1 MALNEADQ
9 ARLTRLHAQVKDH
22 TANFLGYPVS
32 KDFDYTELLPFLQF
46 PLNNL
51 GDPFADSTW
60 KVATREFEQEV
71 VAFFAEV
78 LRAPQDNWWGYVTNG
93 GTEGNL
99 YGLYLAREM
108 MPKGIVYY
116 SQDTHYSVAKNLH
129 FLGMRSIMI
138 RSQANG
144 EIDYDDLREVMHIH
158 RDSPPIIF
166 ANIGTTMT
174 EARDDIRRIRAMMD
188 ELALAHFYI
197 HADAA
202 LCGMICPFID
212 PRPPFD
218 FADGADSVSIS
229 GHKFLGSPI
238 PCGVVIAKKH
248 NVDRISRSISYIGSL
263 DTTITGSR
271 NGFTPLMLWYRIR
284 TLGVDGMRA
293 RVQQSLSTAAYA
305 EQRLND
311 IGVKAW
317 RNPDCIT
324 VILPKADP
332 ALKEKYQL
340 ATANSITH
348 LICLPNVTTEQIDQF
363 VNDWLAL
370 TVMDIQY
377 HPD

>member
-9 ARLTRLHAQVKDH
+9 ARLARLHTEVKAH

-71 VAFFAEV
+71 VGFFADV
-78 LRAPQDNWWGYVTNG
+78 LRAPPDNWWGYVTNG

-188 ELALAHFYI
+188 ELALAQFYI

-202 LCGMICPFID
+202 LCGMICPFIE

-271 NGFTPLMLWYRIR
+271 NGFTPLLLWYRIR
-284 TLGVDGMRA
+284 TLGIDGMRA
-293 RVQQSLSTAAYA
+293 RVQQSLRTAAYA
-305 EQRLND
+305 EQRLKD
-311 IGVKAW
+311 IGIAAW

-332 ALKEKYQL
+332 VLKEKYQL
-340 ATANSITH
+340 ATANGITH
-348 LICLPNVTTEQIDQF
+348 LICLPNVTTGQIDQF
-363 VNDWLAL
+363 VNDWQAL
-370 TVMDIQY
+370 LKAEQ
-377 HPD
+377 

>member
-1 MALNEADQ
+1 MALNDHDQ
-9 ARLTRLHAQVKDH
+9 ARLQQLLAQVAERTD
-22 TANFLGYPVS
+22 NFLGYPVA
-32 KDFDYTELLPFLQF
+32 KDFDYSELIPFLQF

-60 KVATREFEQEV
+60 KVASREFEREV
-71 VAFFAEV
+71 IAFFAEV

-108 MPKGIVYY
+108 LPKGIVYY
-116 SQDTHYSVAKNLH
+116 SQETHYSVVKNLH

-138 RSQANG
+138 RSQPNG
-144 EIDYDDLREVMHIH
+144 EIDYDDLRQVMHMH
-158 RDSPPIIF
+158 RDTPPIIF

-174 EARDDIRRIRAMMD
+174 EARDDIRRIRAMID
-188 ELALAHFYI
+188 ELALAQFYI

-202 LCGMICPFID
+202 LCGMICPFIE

-238 PCGVVIAKKH
+238 PCGVVVAKKQ
-248 NVDRISRSISYIGSL
+248 NVERISRSISYIGSL

-271 NGFTPLMLWYRIR
+271 NGLTPLMLWYRIR
-284 TLGVDGMRA
+284 SLGIDGIRA
-293 RVQQSLSTAAYA
+293 RVQSALKTAAYA
-305 EQRLND
+305 EQQLRALGAD
-311 IGVKAW
+311 AW

-324 VILPKADP
+324 VVLPKVAS

-340 ATANSITH
+340 ATANGITH
-348 LICLPNVTTEQIDQF
+348 LICLPNVSQAQIDHFIQ
-363 VNDWLAL
+363 DWQHFSKAG
-370 TVMDIQY
+370 
-377 HPD
+377 H

>member
-1 MALNEADQ
+1 MALNDADR
-9 ARLTRLHAQVKDH
+9 ARLTQLRADLKDR
-22 TANFLGYPVS
+22 TDNFLGYPVS
-32 KDFDYTELLPFLQF
+32 KDFDYSELLPFLQF

-60 KVATREFEQEV
+60 KVATREFEREV
-71 VAFFAEV
+71 VEFFADV
-78 LRAPQDNWWGYVTNG
+78 LRAPKDNWWGYVTNG

-116 SQDTHYSVAKNLH
+116 SQETHYSVAKNLH

-138 RSQANG
+138 RCQPNG
-144 EIDYDDLREVMHIH
+144 EIDYDDLRAVMNVH
-158 RDSPPIIF
+158 RDAPPIIF

-174 EARDDIRRIRAMMD
+174 EARDDIQRIRAMME
-188 ELALAHFYI
+188 ELALAQYYI

-238 PCGVVIAKKH
+238 PCGVVVAKKS

-271 NGFTPLMLWYRIR
+271 NGFTPLMLWHRIR
-284 TLGVDGMRA
+284 SLGIDGIRE
-293 RVQQSLSTAAYA
+293 RVQRALATAAYA
-305 EQRLND
+305 ERRLQEV
-311 IGVKAW
+311 GAQAW

-324 VILPKADP
+324 VVLPKVAT

-340 ATANSITH
+340 ATANGITH
-348 LICLPNVTTEQIDQF
+348 LICLPNVTEQQIDQF
-363 VNDWLAL
+363 INDWQILAK
-370 TVMDIQY
+370 TEK
-377 HPD
+377 